1 MNPLSYG
8 GPLGYILKIKNILRH
23 QMVDKFSASSS
34 NPVQL
39 TAPVIYMSRCGFEM
53 KKNYEMRPWLLVF

>member
-1 MNPLSYG
+1 
-8 GPLGYILKIKNILRH
+8 
-23 QMVDKFSASSS
+23 MVDKFSASSS

-53 KKNYEMRPWLLVF
+53 KKNYEKSPWLVVF